1 MENYFKNLKKEM
13 FILFYKWVLMYNNLI
28 KYLELEISFGQE
40 LNLIE
45 YLKKDEKMKYIYEKI
60 NI

>member
-1 MENYFKNLKKEM
+1 MDNYFKNLKKEM

-28 KYLELEISFGQE
+28 KHLELEISFGQE
-40 LNLIE
+40 LNLME
-45 YLKKDEKMKYIYEKI
+45 YFKKDEKMKYIYEKI

>member
-28 KYLELEISFGQE
+28 KHLELEISFGQE

>member
-1 MENYFKNLKKEM
+1 
-13 FILFYKWVLMYNNLI
+13 MYNNLI

-40 LNLIE
+40 LNLME
-45 YLKKDEKMKYIYEKI
+45 YFKKDEKMKYIYEKI

>member
-1 MENYFKNLKKEM
+1 MDNYFKNLKKEV

>member
-1 MENYFKNLKKEM
+1 MDNYFKNLKKEV

-45 YLKKDEKMKYIYEKI
+45 HLKKDEKMKYIYEKI

>member
-28 KYLELEISFGQE
+28 KHLELEISFGQE
-40 LNLIE
+40 LNLME
-45 YLKKDEKMKYIYEKI
+45 YFKKDEKMKYIYEKI

>member
-28 KYLELEISFGQE
+28 KHLELEISFGQE

-45 YLKKDEKMKYIYEKI
+45 YLKNNEKMKYIYEKI

>member
-28 KYLELEISFGQE
+28 KHLELEISFGQE
-40 LNLIE
+40 LNLTFQLHHHI
-45 YLKKDEKMKYIYEKI
+45 L
-60 NI
+60 

>member
-1 MENYFKNLKKEM
+1 MDNYFKNLKKEM

-40 LNLIE
+40 LNLME

>member
-1 MENYFKNLKKEM
+1 MENYFKNLKKQM

-28 KYLELEISFGQE
+28 KHLELEISFGQE

>member
-40 LNLIE
+40 LNLME